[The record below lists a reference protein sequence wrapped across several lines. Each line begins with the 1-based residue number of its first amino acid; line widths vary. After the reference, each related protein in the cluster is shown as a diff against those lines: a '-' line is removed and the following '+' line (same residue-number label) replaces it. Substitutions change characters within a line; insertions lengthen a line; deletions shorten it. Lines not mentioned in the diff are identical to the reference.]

1 MLSEFFVTMIK
12 MSLFGTLTILAV
24 GLLLLVLDWIKAP
37 KYMCSLM
44 CLVVAVRLLCP
55 VGIPL
60 PVGLFQ
66 LSPVE
71 SAVKLVQQVPE
82 SPVGDYEV
90 HLQGE
95 PGFDRA
101 VAAGVMPR
109 EDNIVKIPVVLTK
122 PDSTIPAEKAS
133 DKQIPVLLW
142 IWLAGF
148 LGMAGYGVVTYWM
161 LRHKVADAVKCPQLG
176 ENVYCS
182 DRIPGPFV
190 CGVIRPK
197 IYLPLTIHEDE
208 LDYILLHEQTHIRRK
223 DHLVKILY
231 YLALCVHWFNPI
243 VWNFQK
249 LASAEMEYACD
260 EAVLKKMGVDIRVN
274 YSRSILNL
282 AVGKKMIGSPLAFGE
297 NSAKERI
304 QNILKYKKPTL
315 AVIIV
320 ALVLCIAVAAI
331 CIASPKEENSAE
343 SIVYSNLQ
351 AEADSKSNGII
362 SARIIT
368 DCAEG
373 EAGTEIYIRR
383 NDEKKGNWL
392 DDIQPGEWLNIGYQ
406 VIEHDKDGGPETY
419 VALDME
425 SMGEYV
431 SSFTL
436 YQQGAV
442 VQHNALYN
450 SFVNMQ
456 LPSLL
461 LNSYDTEKSTSQFPD
476 AEEFLRV
483 EIGEGGF
490 RVYFVYQ
497 EDGKYYVEHPM
508 DYRSQISQQTY
519 DSLMGY
525 LDKKEL
531 PNKSGDIPPEPVE
544 LTVDDKKL
552 EISLSDMKALVKKAQ
567 GGEPLTWEDFEG
579 YTDNGDVGS
588 GIYIVSYP
596 VENEENLVLLVGA
609 MKPDGP
615 IEYAYL
621 TDNSG
626 EKTQQIN
633 LTKCTKQELEDFVTA
648 YENSLDLETN
658 PAPGRPAEPVPSQIP
673 SSLPAPAPS
682 ETPAKPDETLTY
694 FGAEVLEAYSYN
706 PERYTYHRISSKK
719 QLETALNLLE
729 SEKTAAPK
737 DKSQKVVDEPVDHNN
752 PPLGEKTIS
761 LNFNTGVGYRIDF
774 GDIGETYLSIRSS
787 DMNYSISYS
796 LQKGECDRLLQ
807 GLKQISEK
815 NPTHIFS
822 ISENIKPENIT
833 SINASGSMQNN
844 SFHIETSN
852 AQKMENIYN
861 VLCTMRIYNEEY
873 IEDTMVNPIT
883 SPQNGFIVG
892 ISLKNGEQW
901 VFQAEDRELA
911 VYKNKDESYTRCI

>member
-383 NDEKKGNWL
+383 NDE
-392 DDIQPGEWLNIGYQ
+392 
-406 VIEHDKDGGPETY
+406 
-419 VALDME
+419 
-425 SMGEYV
+425 
-431 SSFTL
+431 
-436 YQQGAV
+436 
-442 VQHNALYN
+442 
-450 SFVNMQ
+450 
-456 LPSLL
+456 
-461 LNSYDTEKSTSQFPD
+461 
-476 AEEFLRV
+476 
-483 EIGEGGF
+483 
-490 RVYFVYQ
+490 
-497 EDGKYYVEHPM
+497 
-508 DYRSQISQQTY
+508 
-519 DSLMGY
+519 
-525 LDKKEL
+525 
-531 PNKSGDIPPEPVE
+531 
-544 LTVDDKKL
+544 
-552 EISLSDMKALVKKAQ
+552 
-567 GGEPLTWEDFEG
+567 
-579 YTDNGDVGS
+579 
-588 GIYIVSYP
+588 
-596 VENEENLVLLVGA
+596 
-609 MKPDGP
+609 
-615 IEYAYL
+615 
-621 TDNSG
+621 
-626 EKTQQIN
+626 
-633 LTKCTKQELEDFVTA
+633 
-648 YENSLDLETN
+648 
-658 PAPGRPAEPVPSQIP
+658 
-673 SSLPAPAPS
+673 
-682 ETPAKPDETLTY
+682 
-694 FGAEVLEAYSYN
+694 
-706 PERYTYHRISSKK
+706 
-719 QLETALNLLE
+719 
-729 SEKTAAPK
+729 
-737 DKSQKVVDEPVDHNN
+737 
-752 PPLGEKTIS
+752 
-761 LNFNTGVGYRIDF
+761 
-774 GDIGETYLSIRSS
+774 
-787 DMNYSISYS
+787 
-796 LQKGECDRLLQ
+796 
-807 GLKQISEK
+807 
-815 NPTHIFS
+815 
-822 ISENIKPENIT
+822 
-833 SINASGSMQNN
+833 
-844 SFHIETSN
+844 
-852 AQKMENIYN
+852 
-861 VLCTMRIYNEEY
+861 
-873 IEDTMVNPIT
+873 
-883 SPQNGFIVG
+883 
-892 ISLKNGEQW
+892 
-901 VFQAEDRELA
+901 RELA
-911 VYKNKDESYTRCI
+911 G